1 MMNSVGRNVNSK
13 NGSNN
18 NKIGKN
24 KTNMKKTRKSSIA
37 ELSGNG
43 FQKKKKDVSRE
54 MNNSR

>member
-18 NKIGKN
+18 NKMGKN
-24 KTNMKKTRKSSIA
+24 KNNMKKTRKSSMA

-43 FQKKKKDVSRE
+43 FQKKKRDDSRE